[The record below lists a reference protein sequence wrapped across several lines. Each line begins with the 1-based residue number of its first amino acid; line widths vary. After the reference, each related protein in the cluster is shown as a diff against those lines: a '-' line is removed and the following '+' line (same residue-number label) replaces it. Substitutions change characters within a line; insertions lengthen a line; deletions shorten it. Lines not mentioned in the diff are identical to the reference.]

1 MSWMAAGRGL
11 LRYLVL
17 LLAVGPFA
25 GAVLVWAWMSIHG
38 LSPDRDQIF
47 DQGNLML
54 GLLMLGG
61 GVGIALE
68 IMLTPLLRKDGVRR
82 RWSRPRDGE

>member
-1 MSWMAAGRGL
+1 MSWMAVGRGL

-17 LLAVGPFA
+17 ALAIGPFA

-38 LSPDRDQIF
+38 LSPDRDEIF
-47 DQGNLML
+47 DQGNLLL

-68 IMLTPLLRKDGVRR
+68 ILLTPLLRNGGGRGA
-82 RWSRPRDGE
+82 WASHRDRE